1 MVIAHIIYYF
11 FELEK
16 PQRPISL
23 ENSCKMADA
32 GACLALFCVLMMV
45 IAHIIYYFFELE
57 KPQRPISLENSCKM
71 ADAGACL
78 ALFCVF

>member
-1 MVIAHIIYYF
+1 MMVIAHIIYCF

-32 GACLALFCVLMMV
+32 GACLALFLRFLGNNPPGFPYKSGTHCWVCSSSTPKLLGGWRNV
-45 IAHIIYYFFELE
+45 D
-57 KPQRPISLENSCKM
+57 R
-71 ADAGACL
+71 
-78 ALFCVF
+78 